1 MAGFKTH
8 ITVSTALGVGY
19 GGAAYMMYGLP
30 WETCLLAT
38 GLCGV
43 SGMLPDIDSDSGRPL
58 HESLA
63 FAAAVV
69 PMMLIHY
76 FQQWKFTHEQ
86 VVLAGAAAYLLI
98 RFGAGMI
105 LKRWTVHRGIFHSLP
120 MAAIFGEIA
129 FLLASGDD
137 KLRLYKAGGVV
148 IGFLSHLL
156 LDEIYSVEWGH
167 GLRLKNSFGT
177 ALKFWGESRLAN
189 LFAYTMLIG
198 LTAGVLFQP
207 VPPSQQQPGSLLQ
220 GQPTASR
227 LIDRIL
233 HR

>member
-1 MAGFKTH
+1 MAGFRTH
-8 ITVSTALGVGY
+8 ITVSTVLGAGY
-19 GGAAYMMYGLP
+19 GGAAYVMYGLP
-30 WETCLLAT
+30 WETCLLAG
-38 GLCGV
+38 GLCSV

-69 PMMLIHY
+69 PMMLLHY
-76 FQQWKFTHEQ
+76 FQKWGLTHEQ
-86 VVLAGAAAYLLI
+86 IVLAGAAAYLSI
-98 RFGAGMI
+98 RFGLGMV
-105 LKRWTVHRGIFHSLP
+105 LKHWTVHRGIFHSLP
-120 MAAIFGEIA
+120 MAAVFGEIG

-137 KLRLYKAGGVV
+137 VLRLYKAGGVV

-167 GLRLKNSFGT
+167 GLRLKSSFGT
-177 ALKFWGESRLAN
+177 ALKFWSESRLAN
-189 LFAYTMLIG
+189 LFAYTVLIA
-198 LTAGVLFQP
+198 LTVGVLYQP
-207 VPPSQQQPGSLLQ
+207 TSPAPQRLGSALN
-220 GQPTASR
+220 GQPTATR